1 MTTTSARFF
10 DELAKMM
17 TNAAGAAQGLR
28 GEMDTLFRTQAER
41 VLNDLEVVQREEFD
55 VVRDMAAK
63 AREENEA
70 LKAQIAAL
78 EEKVEALSATKP
90 APRAKK
96 KAAAKAGPAAD

>member
-41 VLNDLEVVQREEFD
+41 VLNELEVVQREEFD

-70 LKAQIAAL
+70 LQARVLAL
-78 EEKVEALSATKP
+78 EEQLAALAGGSSAATEEDG
-90 APRAKK
+90 AP
-96 KAAAKAGPAAD
+96 D